1 MLTSFIRAALYI
13 TLISLVLTGCGDS
26 INSANETPATATVV
40 AVAAEPTQVPTPTE
54 AVPTATAEPT
64 QAAPIVEPTAEPTQ
78 TNTPP
83 PAEPS
88 PTTAPVES
96 EALVRTFHLVPES
109 SKASYSV
116 EEEFFNQAVNFFNA
130 VGTTQAI
137 EGEFTV
143 NVERNQVTLG
153 DNRFVVDLRT
163 LASDNSRR
171 DNRIREQ
178 WLESNTYPLA
188 EFVAT
193 GLEGFPENVAEGQD
207 ISFKV
212 VGDMTIR
219 EVTRPLT
226 FNTTAR
232 LEGNTITGAAT
243 TQLLMRD
250 FGFEPPSILGM
261 LEVTDGVTVTVE
273 FTAVEDNN
281 PS

>member
-1 MLTSFIRAALYI
+1 MVTGFIRAVLYV

-26 INSANETPATATVV
+26 TNSAAEAPATATIV
-40 AVAAEPTQVPTPTE
+40 AVIAEPTSPPTE
-54 AVPTATAEPT
+54 TATTPTAEPA
-64 QAAPIVEPTAEPTQ
+64 QAAPTVEPTVEPTQ
-78 TNTPP
+78 TNAPP

-96 EALVRTFHLVPES
+96 EAMVRTFRLVPES
-109 SKASYSV
+109 SKASYTV
-116 EEEFFNQAVNFFNA
+116 EEEFFNQAVNFFTA

-143 NVERNQVTLG
+143 NLEGNQVTLG

-163 LASDNSRR
+163 LTSDSSRR
-171 DNRIREQ
+171 DNRIRQQ
-178 WLESNTYPLA
+178 WLESNSYPLA

-193 GLEGFPENVAEGQD
+193 GLEGFPETVAEGQD
-207 ISFKV
+207 ISFRV

-226 FNTTAR
+226 FETTAR
-232 LEGNTITGAAT
+232 LDGETITGVAT

>member
-1 MLTSFIRAALYI
+1 ME
-13 TLISLVLTGCGDS
+13 
-26 INSANETPATATVV
+26 NEVAT
-40 AVAAEPTQVPTPTE
+40 
-54 AVPTATAEPT
+54 
-64 QAAPIVEPTAEPTQ
+64 
-78 TNTPP
+78 
-83 PAEPS
+83 
-88 PTTAPVES
+88 
-96 EALVRTFHLVPES
+96 RTFRLVPGS
-109 SKASYSV
+109 SKASYAV
-116 EEEFFNQAVNFFNA
+116 EEEFFNQAVNFFTA

-137 EGEFTV
+137 EGEFTA
-143 NVERNQVTLG
+143 NVEGNQVTLG

-163 LASDNSRR
+163 LTSDSSRR

-226 FNTTAR
+226 FETTAR
-232 LEGNTITGAAT
+232 LEGNTITGTST

-273 FTAVEDNN
+273 FMAVEDNN